1 MGSEPTARD
10 IRILVTG
17 FGPFL
22 DVTRNPSWE
31 IASRL
36 PSSLPGIQILV
47 PPEPIPAVYHS
58 ILSIAP
64 KLIQDHDPDIV
75 LHIGV
80 AVGRNYFAVEKSAN
94 RDAYNMHP
102 DEDHKIMTKAETKT
116 IWGKES
122 ASKLV
127 TGFDLDVVVARWK
140 SCLAAIVASAKTNSL
155 KCGRDQLR
163 TAASFDVRA
172 TDIVGNYVCGLTY
185 YTSLAELEKIG
196 KRPGSAVFFHVPHST
211 SEIEVEKGL
220 LVTVALIEA
229 LAEAYRNL

>member
-1 MGSEPTARD
+1 MGSEPTERE

-22 DVTRNPSWE
+22 NITRNPSWE

-36 PSSLPGIQILV
+36 PPSLPGIQIIV
-47 PPEPIPAVYHS
+47 PPAPIPVVYHQ

-80 AVGRNYFAVEKSAN
+80 AVGRKYYAVEKSAN
-94 RDAYNMHP
+94 RDAYNQHP
-102 DEDHKIMTKAETKT
+102 DEAQRIITKAESKT
-116 IWGKES
+116 VWGKDS

-127 TGFDLDVVVARWK
+127 TGFDLDAVVASWK
-140 SCLAAIVASAKTNSL
+140 TCLARIECAMTKNA
-155 KCGRDQLR
+155 KCGRDHLR
-163 TAASFDVRA
+163 AAASFDVRA

-185 YTSLAELEKIG
+185 YTSLAELAKIG
-196 KRPGSAVFFHVPHST
+196 ERTGSAVFFHVPHST
-211 SEIEVEKGL
+211 SEVEIERGM

-229 LAEAYRNL
+229 LAEAYRNR